1 MLRKNLEILIR
12 ECLQKDKELSAFA
25 NEKFLIEVPE
35 DKGFGDYSINLAMI
49 LAKKAGKSPR
59 ELAEKLKQS
68 LQNEMFEKI
77 EVAGPGFVN
86 FFISKEFLEKELKV
100 ILKEKKRYGSIDIG
114 KNKKVNV
121 EFVSANPTGPLTVG
135 NARGGIIGNVL
146 SNILDK
152 AGWKVTREYYFN
164 DAGGQI
170 DVLGHSV
177 LKDDQAAYKGSYID
191 ELHDKLDGG
200 DPRHIGKEAAKIL
213 IEGIK
218 KTTKRMG
225 IEFDVWTAEGRDIR
239 EKKKVEKIIDWLKEK
254 NLTFEQ
260 EGALWFKS
268 TQFGDDK
275 DRVLIKSD
283 GEPTYFAV
291 DCAYHKNKLA
301 ERKFDKAI
309 NIWGADHYGDVP
321 RVKGFVKA
329 LGYENKLE
337 ILIHQFVRVIKD
349 GQEVRMSK
357 RTGNY
362 ITVDELLDEAGLDV
376 TVFFFL
382 MKSIDTHLNFDLNLA
397 KEQSDRNPV
406 YYIQYAYARI
416 CSIIKKT
423 GSSRNANLELLVHP
437 SEIALMKQLF
447 RFPEMVE
454 DTARDY
460 QIQRLPQYAL
470 DLANSFHHF
479 YHDCRVITE
488 DKELSKARLALVVAA
503 SIILENVLKTMGV
516 SAPEKM

>member
-1 MLRKNLEILIR
+1 MLRKNLEILIE
-12 ECLQKDKELSAFA
+12 ECLRKDKDLSAFL
-25 NEKFLIEVPE
+25 NERFSIETPE
-35 DKGFGDYSINLAMI
+35 DKSYGDYSTNLAMV
-49 LAKKAGKSPR
+49 LAKKAGKYPR
-59 ELAEKLKQS
+59 ELAETLKQKF
-68 LQNEMFEKI
+68 QNEMFEKI
-77 EVAGPGFVN
+77 EIAGPGFIN
-86 FFISKEFLEKELKV
+86 FFISKEYLEKELKNV
-100 ILKEKKRYGSIDIG
+100 LRDKDKYGTIDIG
-114 KNKKVNV
+114 KGKKIDI

-135 NARGGIIGNVL
+135 NSRGGIIGNVL
-146 SNILDK
+146 SNIMSR
-152 AGWKVTREYYFN
+152 AGWKVTKEYYFN

-177 LKDDQAAYKGSYID
+177 LKDDQAEYKGPYID
-191 ELHDKLDGG
+191 ELHSKLN
-200 DPRHIGKEAAKIL
+200 GKDAREVGKKAAKIL
-213 IEGIK
+213 IEEIK
-218 KTTKRMG
+218 KTTRRMG
-225 IEFDVWTAEGRDIR
+225 IVFDVWTAEGKDLR
-239 EKKKVEKIIDWLKEK
+239 EKGKVEKAIGWMKEN
-254 NLTFEQ
+254 NLAYEK

-275 DRVLIKSD
+275 DRVLIRSN

-309 NIWGADHYGDVP
+309 DIWGADHHGDVP

-329 LGYENKLE
+329 LGYEDKFD
-337 ILIHQFVRVIKD
+337 ILIHQFVRIMKD

-362 ITVDELLDEAGLDV
+362 ITIGELLDEVGLDI
-376 TVFFFL
+376 TVLFFL
-382 MKSIDTHLNFDLNLA
+382 MKSPDTHLNFDLNLA
-397 KEQSDRNPV
+397 KEQSDKNPV

-423 GSSRNANLELLVHP
+423 DLSNKIDLELLTHP
-437 SEIALMKQLF
+437 SEIVLMKDLF
-447 RFPEMVE
+447 RFPEIIE
-454 DTARDY
+454 DTAKDY
-460 QIQRLPQYAL
+460 QVQRLPQYAL

-488 DKELSKARLALVVAA
+488 DKELSRARLGLVVATKTVLG
-503 SIILENVLKTMGV
+503 SVLKTMGV